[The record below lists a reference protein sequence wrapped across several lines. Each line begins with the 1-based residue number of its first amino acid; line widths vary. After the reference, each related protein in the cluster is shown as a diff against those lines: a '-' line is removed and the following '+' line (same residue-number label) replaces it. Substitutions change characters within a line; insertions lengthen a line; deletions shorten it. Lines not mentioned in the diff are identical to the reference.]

1 MTWPVSRTWRV
12 LTGVTPPILVLR
24 HPGPRAVTA
33 TDAEH
38 QLVWTLDTGHWSGEP
53 DPEQDDQ
60 DNSDI
65 AHCLIPTIPYLLQS
79 ATDLY
84 LVNISQA

>member
-1 MTWPVSRTWRV
+1 M
-12 LTGVTPPILVLR
+12 TPPILVLR

-38 QLVWTLDTGHWSGEP
+38 QLVWTLDTHPRAGP

-65 AHCLIPTIPYLLQS
+65 AHCLIPTIPDLLQS

>member
-38 QLVWTLDTGHWSGEP
+38 QLVWTLDTGAV
-53 DPEQDDQ
+53 
-60 DNSDI
+60 N
-65 AHCLIPTIPYLLQS
+65 LIPNRMIRTTLTSLT
-79 ATDLY
+79 A
-84 LVNISQA
+84 